1 MVTRGILSVAGA
13 IVAVLVVRWVAVTLV
28 DVPPEFLPL
37 AGPSAAGF
45 FTTVL
50 GIGAVLVYT
59 LMRRFAKRPERTF
72 RWISVGVL
80 LVSFVPDL
88 WLLSEAGSAQ
98 FEGSTPGGVA
108 ILMVLHVVAA
118 AVIVP
123 GLTLGARGEEAR

>member
-1 MVTRGILSVAGA
+1 MKRGVLSVAGA
-13 IVAVLVVRWVAVTLV
+13 IVAVLVVRWVAMALV
-28 DVPPEFLPL
+28 DVPAEFLPL

-45 FTTVL
+45 FTTAL
-50 GIGAVLVYT
+50 GIAAVVVYAVV
-59 LMRRFAKRPERTF
+59 RRFAKRPERTF

-88 WLLSEAGSAQ
+88 WLLSEAGAAQ
-98 FEGSTPGGVA
+98 FEGSTRAGVV

-123 GLTLGARGEEAR
+123 GLTLGTDRKASP